1 MKDLFCFLI
10 LAMALLVAGV
20 GAETVSVGVAAV
32 GGGDPGTPPQD
43 AKAFAADAQ
52 AAVAEGDWPLAL
64 SITTRGLAYF
74 SHDAELLCLQG
85 YTLRKLG
92 QYQKAVDA
100 VSVAIPLDPRPVRY
114 ANRGYAY
121 LALGNYSAALADA
134 DEGIR
139 LNAAYTTSYGV
150 RALALHGLGRES
162 EALVAVD
169 TAMEQEPA
177 SAHLL
182 NVKGLILAA
191 QGDCEGAATA
201 FTASRALDPAYSLPW
216 PGFISAEQGLKALD
230 ASCRQT
236 PDGQSPAQSP
246 EGLAAFVAVVA
257 VVVWAGMRRQ
267 SA

>member
-20 GAETVSVGVAAV
+20 GAETVSAGVAAV

-43 AKAFAADAQ
+43 AGAFAADAQ
-52 AAVAEGDWPLAL
+52 AAVAEGDWPNVL

-74 SHDAELLCLQG
+74 PHDAELHCLQG
-85 YTLRKLG
+85 YSFRKLG
-92 QYQKAVDA
+92 QYQKAVEA

-121 LALGNYSAALADA
+121 LALSDYSAALADA

-139 LNAAYTTSYGV
+139 RDPAFTTSYAV

-162 EALVAVD
+162 EALAAVG
-169 TAMEQEPA
+169 TAIEMKPD

-182 NVKGLILAA
+182 AVRGLILAA

-201 FTASRALDPAYSLPW
+201 FTGSQALDPAYSLPW
-216 PGFISAEQGLKALD
+216 PGFLTAEQSLKALD

-236 PDGQSPAQSP
+236 PATPTPSPMGWIP
-246 EGLAAFVAVVA
+246 IVAALGAAVVL
-257 VVVWAGMRRQ
+257 GTRR
-267 SA
+267 

>member
-10 LAMALLVAGV
+10 LAMALLITGA
-20 GAETVSVGVAAV
+20 GAETVSVGIAAV

-43 AKAFAADAQ
+43 AGAFAADAQ
-52 AAVAEGDWPLAL
+52 AAVAEGDWPDVL

-74 SHDAELLCLQG
+74 PNDAELHCLQG
-85 YTLRKLG
+85 YSFRKLG

-139 LNAAYTTSYGV
+139 IDPAYASSYSV
-150 RALALHGLGRES
+150 RALALHGMGRDS
-162 EALVAVD
+162 EALTAVG
-169 TAMEQEPA
+169 TAIDKEPG
-177 SAHLL
+177 SAHALA
-182 NVKGLILAA
+182 VRGIILAA
-191 QGDCEGAATA
+191 QGDCEGAAA
-201 FTASRALDPAYSLPW
+201 SFTASRALDPAYSLPW
-216 PGFISAEQGLKALD
+216 PGFPSAEQSLKTLD

-236 PDGQSPAQSP
+236 PATPTQSPVGFIP
-246 EGLAAFVAVVA
+246 VVAALGAAVVI
-257 VVVWAGMRRQ
+257 GTRR
-267 SA
+267 

>member
-1 MKDLFCFLI
+1 MKYLFCSLI
-10 LAMALLVAGV
+10 LAMVLLIAGA

-52 AAVAEGDWPLAL
+52 AAVAKGDWPVVI

-74 SHDAELLCLQG
+74 PQDAELLCLQG

-92 QYQKAVDA
+92 QYQKAVDT
-100 VSVAIPLDPRPVRY
+100 VSLAIPLDPRPVRY

-121 LALGNYSAALADA
+121 LALRNYSAALADA
-134 DEGIR
+134 DEGI
-139 LNAAYTTSYGV
+139 LIDPAFTTSYGV

-162 EALVAVD
+162 EALAAVD
-169 TAMEQEPA
+169 TAIGQEPA

-182 NVKGLILAA
+182 AVRGIILAA
-191 QGDCEGAATA
+191 RGDCEGAAAA

-216 PGFISAEQGLKALD
+216 PGFPSAEQSLKDLD

-236 PDGQSPAQSP
+236 PATPTQSPAGWIP
-246 EGLAAFVAVVA
+246 VIAALGAAVVL
-257 VVVWAGMRRQ
+257 GTRR
-267 SA
+267 